1 MRNFS
6 VATDTQT
13 QTLLSIAKEI
23 RSALPASVQ
32 EKYSTRDIHRTSAF
46 LLIKSGDLEKNDT
59 GLEPTEAGIDHGII
73 LSDDDSSLKFSPAA
87 AEYVRSLF
95 FKAYPAF
102 SPAVL
107 SASVLEGFKETGK
120 VEPSFEYQ
128 GKTYKYT
135 DQAWYED
142 SALLP
147 RDRTLWAEKQFSS
160 LFFHINLG
168 VSMLADIGDQFRSQ
182 GPKRLGALFY
192 DEALKKAEPDK
203 KKKLLTKLAGIYRQL
218 HMPLRTIKLYEDMSS
233 EEYASC
239 VSVPFLTAVASA
251 YCDINNNI
259 AAKELA
265 DKATELGNGKQGI
278 ELSSLYRRIRSG
290 NGTGK

>member
-1 MRNFS
+1 M
-6 VATDTQT
+6 ATDTQT
-13 QTLLSIAKEI
+13 QSLFSIAKDI
-23 RSALPASVQ
+23 RSTLPASVQ
-32 EKYSTRDIHRTSAF
+32 DKYSTRDIHRTLAY

-59 GLEPTEAGIDHGII
+59 ALEPTASGIDHGII
-73 LSDDDSSLKFSPAA
+73 IQDDDSSLKFLPAA
-87 AEYVRSLF
+87 ANYVCSIF
-95 FKAYPAF
+95 YKAYPAF

-107 SASVLEGFKETGK
+107 SDSVLEGFKETGK

-142 SALLP
+142 SNLLS
-147 RDRTLWAEKQFSS
+147 RDKTLWAEKQFSA
-160 LFFHINLG
+160 LFFNNNLG

-203 KKKLLTKLAGIYRQL
+203 KKKLLTKLAGTYRQL
-218 HMPLRTIKLYEDMSS
+218 HMPLRAIKLYEDMSS
-233 EEYASC
+233 DEYALC